1 MWCARGQ
8 QTEDIEEAGAAIIA
22 GMKMLAEHMDAPMAH
37 ALATELLDELLR
49 DLLREEMI
57 RYH

>member
-1 MWCARGQ
+1 MHCERVQ
-8 QTEDIEEAGAAIIA
+8 QTEDIEEAGAAIVA
-22 GMKMLAEHMDAPMAH
+22 GMRLLAEHMDPPMAH

-49 DLLREEMI
+49 DLLKADRV